1 MAEAASREDADRG
14 QRRFLTFRVDQRLY
28 ALPADEVSEVIR
40 LPAVA
45 RVPQSPKSLLGV
57 ANLRGSV
64 LPLASLRALLGR
76 AADGGSA
83 DARAIVLDGAAPV
96 ALAVDSVD
104 ALVTLDASQVE
115 TRQAELAAD
124 DGERLRGAFQAKA
137 GQDVAKILDIKSL
150 LAADFT
156 QRARAPRAAPAAGL
170 TSLERTVQ
178 AAVPDVMLVCVEAA
192 GQEYAFAVEAVREI
206 LPAPANLAVVPR
218 AEALVLGVAAF
229 RDTLLPLLSL
239 RGLLG
244 FAEVPTTGLEKVV
257 VVAVAGVLV
266 GLVAD
271 RARSIVSVDPA
282 AIDPTPPVLA
292 ARAGGETQI
301 KAIARLDGGRRLIS
315 ILDTATLFRENVM
328 QRLAG
333 SADTGKVLAVQDG
346 TIGAGESQYLV
357 FRLGDEEFGL
367 PIASV
372 DEVARAPDQITR
384 VPKTPKFLE
393 GVINLRGEVLPVVDQ
408 RRRFDLPAFAG
419 DRQRQRLVVVRSER
433 HRAGL
438 IVDSVSEV
446 LRTRTDAIEPAP
458 DLTGETVRLVQGVVN
473 VGAAGRLVLLLDPAE
488 LLSRAERGLLD
499 KFDAKGAS
507 PTP

>member
-1 MAEAASREDADRG
+1 MADLTSSRAKSDA
-14 QRRFLTFRVDQRLY
+14 RRFLTFRVEKRLY

-40 LPAVA
+40 MPAVA
-45 RVPQSPKSLLGV
+45 RVPQSPRSLLGV

-64 LPLASLRALLGR
+64 LPMASLRALLGR
-76 AADGGSA
+76 GEDGASS
-83 DARAIVLDGAAPV
+83 DRRAIVLDGAAPV
-96 ALAVDSVD
+96 ALAVDGVD
-104 ALVTLDASQVE
+104 ALVTLDEDQVE
-115 TRQAELAAD
+115 RRQVELAAE
-124 DGERLRGAFQAKA
+124 DGEVLRGAFRTGG
-137 GQDVAKILDIKSL
+137 GQDVAKILDIKAL
-150 LAADFT
+150 LDADFT
-156 QRARAPRAAPAAGL
+156 ARARAPKAAPAPSL
-170 TSLERTVQ
+170 TSPERLSE
-178 AAVPDVMLVCVEAA
+178 AAANVMLVTFDVA
-192 GQEYAFAVEAVREI
+192 GQEYGLGVDAVQEI
-206 LPAPANLAVVPR
+206 LPAPETLAAAPR

-244 FAEVPTTGLEKVV
+244 FPDALATGLEKVV
-257 VVAVAGVLV
+257 VVAVSGVLV

-282 AIDPTPPVLA
+282 VIDPTPPVLA

-301 KAIARLDGGRRLIS
+301 RAIARLDGGRRLIS
-315 ILDTATLFRENVM
+315 ILDTAILFQDKVM

-333 SADTGKVLAVQDG
+333 EADKGKGLAVDHG
-346 TIGAGESQYLV
+346 VTGAGESQYLV

-367 PIASV
+367 PIGAV

-408 RRRFDLPAFAG
+408 RRRFDLPAFTG
-419 DRQRQRLVVVRSER
+419 DRQRQRLVVVRSDR

-458 DLTGETVRLVQGVVN
+458 DLTGEAVRLVHGVVN
-473 VGAAGRLVLLLDPAE
+473 FESAGRLVLLLDPAE

-499 KFDAKGAS
+499 RFGAGGAATA
-507 PTP
+507 P